1 MYFDTIKLTMS
12 NEKIIRIWGGLGNQL
27 FQYAFGKFLEKNY
40 NYHIKFNLN
49 WFKQQKHRKF
59 LLNELLV
66 FKNELVYEDD
76 TFIDKI
82 QNYKT
87 ENLYTYL
94 VKKKIF
100 LPTKKLIG
108 YWQDLNFAEEIN
120 INDFKKGFL
129 SNNILNKEKY
139 YVLHF
144 RGGDFFKSKDHSVL
158 DVDYYR
164 KCLEIFNDS
173 KIYCLTD
180 DEKNLNEILEKLD
193 NDNLKILNLSELDA
207 FRTIVNSE
215 GGIAS
220 NSTFCW
226 WAAFLSKKKNWIFPK
241 KWLKNKKLINQNLF
255 IEGTLIL

>member
-100 LPTKKLIG
+100 LPGK
-108 YWQDLNFAEEIN
+108 
-120 INDFKKGFL
+120 
-129 SNNILNKEKY
+129 
-139 YVLHF
+139 
-144 RGGDFFKSKDHSVL
+144 
-158 DVDYYR
+158 
-164 KCLEIFNDS
+164 
-173 KIYCLTD
+173 
-180 DEKNLNEILEKLD
+180 
-193 NDNLKILNLSELDA
+193 
-207 FRTIVNSE
+207 
-215 GGIAS
+215 
-220 NSTFCW
+220 
-226 WAAFLSKKKNWIFPK
+226 
-241 KWLKNKKLINQNLF
+241 
-255 IEGTLIL
+255 